1 MTLPAAKFRS
11 DYRAPE
17 FLIQSIDLT
26 FELDEQCTRVTSR
39 MRVVPQ
45 QQSAMLCLHGE
56 HLSLQTVVING
67 HALSSHDYIVSDKYL
82 EIRQVPDSPFEL
94 VITNTINPAANTALE
109 GLYKSGGAFCTQCE
123 AEGFRRITYYLDR
136 PDVLAEF
143 TTTIIANKQD
153 YPYLLSNGN
162 NVEQGNNN
170 DGTHWVKWHDP
181 HPKPAYLFAL
191 VAGDFDVLKDTF
203 RTRTGRDVS
212 LELFVDKGNLKQA
225 EYAMLS
231 LKNAMRWDEQRF
243 NLEYDLDIY
252 MIVAV
257 DFFNMGAME
266 NKGLNV
272 FNSRYVLADA
282 KTATDQDFLN
292 VESVIG
298 HEYFHNW
305 TGNRITCRDWF
316 QLSLKEGL
324 TVFRDQEFSSDLGS
338 RSVNRI
344 DAIRIMRTHQFNEDA
359 SPMAHPIRPDKVVEM
374 NNFYT
379 VTVYNKGAEVIRML
393 HTLLGEG
400 GFQKGIRLYVERH
413 DGQAVT
419 CDDFVAAM
427 ADANQVDLQTFKRW
441 YSQAGTPTVRVEQVY
456 DEHAQTLTLNFSQTT
471 PPTPGQAT
479 KLPVHIPVL
488 LSAYSKEG
496 EKLTLVSNQL
506 REHESGST
514 LFEFTE
520 AQATV
525 VIPNMPERPVLAL
538 LENFSAPVKLDA
550 VQSFTDNLVLLSHAV
565 QEVSRWEA
573 AQHIY
578 VKLICDAVA
587 QQSPLVLPQSVAEA
601 FTKFAQANVDPALK
615 SLVFTPPTV
624 EEIAEYYSTEIPL
637 DAIFTAVQELRQQ
650 LAAKLFD
657 VFKGVWDARNI
668 AEYQLSGAD
677 IAQRSWLHTSLYY
690 IALHAPAQYSAVV
703 AEYYHQADN
712 MTAQQSALQIAVH
725 LQLACQQQLL
735 DAFEE
740 QWQDTPLVLDK
751 WFAIQSSAPQPEV
764 VERVAEL
771 QQHAKFDRNNPNR
784 QYALMASFGRNM
796 TQFHRQDG
804 AGYRMT
810 SAMIRY
816 LNDKNPQV
824 AARLVTPLT
833 QWRRFDSQRQRL
845 LKAELEQLQ
854 KLPNLAADLDE
865 KISQSL
871 ATN

>member
-1 MTLPAAKFRS
+1 MTASTAKFRS

-26 FELDEQCTRVTSR
+26 FQLDEQRTIVTNR
-39 MRVVPQ
+39 MLVEPQ
-45 QQSAMLCLHGE
+45 QNGAVLRLNGE
-56 HLSLQTVVING
+56 HLTLQQIKING
-67 HALSSHDYIVSDKYL
+67 EELSPEGYRVSDKHL
-82 EIRQVPDSPFEL
+82 EVTQVPTSPFEL
-94 VITNTINPAANTALE
+94 VIINTINPSANTAFE
-109 GLYKSGGAFCTQCE
+109 GLYNSGGAFCTQCE

-143 TTTIIANKQD
+143 TTTIIADKQR

-162 NVEQGNNN
+162 KIKQGGNN
-170 DGTHWVKWHDP
+170 DGTHWVTWHDP

-191 VAGDFDVLKDTF
+191 VAGDFDVLADKFT
-203 RTRTGRDVS
+203 TCNGRDVR

-225 EYAMLS
+225 EFAMTS
-231 LKNAMRWDEQRF
+231 LKNSMRWDEERF
-243 NLEYDLDIY
+243 GLEYDLDIY

-338 RSVNRI
+338 RAVNRI
-344 DAIRIMRTHQFNEDA
+344 DAIRIIRTHQFNEDA

-393 HTLLGEG
+393 HTLLGEQ
-400 GFQKGIRLYVERH
+400 GFQAGMKLYVERH

-427 ADANQVDLQTFKRW
+427 ADANKFNLDVFKRW
-441 YSQAGTPTVRVEQVY
+441 YSQAGTPTVTVTQHY
-456 DEHAQTLTLNFSQTT
+456 DEQTQTLTLKFSQAT
-471 PPTPGQAT
+471 PATPGQPT
-479 KLPVHIPVL
+479 KLPVYIPVL
-488 LSAYSKEG
+488 LSAYSQSGKR
-496 EKLTLVSNQL
+496 LTLANAML
-506 REHESGST
+506 REHESGSS
-514 LFEFTE
+514 LFELTSE
-520 AQATV
+520 HQTLE
-525 VIPNMPERPVLAL
+525 IHDIPERPVVAL
-538 LENFSAPVKLDA
+538 MENFSAPVKLEAEQVFAD
-550 VQSFTDNLVLLSHAV
+550 SLVLLAHAEQDV
-565 QEVSRWEA
+565 TRWEA

-578 VKLICDAVA
+578 VKLIRDAVE
-587 QQSPLVLPQSVAEA
+587 QKQPLLLPDVVAEA
-601 FTKFAQANVDPALK
+601 FKQFAQADIDPALK
-615 SLVFTPPTV
+615 ALVLTPPTV
-624 EEIAEYYSTEIPL
+624 EEMAEYYPTEIPL
-637 DAIFTAVQELRQQ
+637 DAIFDTVQELRRQ
-650 LAAKLFD
+650 LANKLFA
-657 VFKGVWDARNI
+657 VFTKVWDTREVA
-668 AEYQLSGAD
+668 AYELTGDD
-677 IAQRSWLHTSLYY
+677 IANRSWLHTSLYY
-690 IALHAPAQYSAVV
+690 LASQQPEQYSSVV
-703 AEYYHQADN
+703 ADYFKQADN

-725 LQLACQQQLL
+725 LKLACKQELL
-735 DAFEE
+735 DAFEQ
-740 QWQDTPLVLDK
+740 QWLDTPLVLDK
-751 WFAIQSSAPQPEV
+751 WFAIQASTPDAAV
-764 VERVAEL
+764 VETVHAL
-771 QQHAKFDRNNPNR
+771 QQHARFDRNNPNR
-784 QYALMASFGRNM
+784 QYALFATFGRNM
-796 TQFHRQDG
+796 TQFHRLDG

-810 SAMIRY
+810 SEMIQY

-833 QWRRFDSQRQRL
+833 QWRRFDQQRQQL
-845 LKAELEQLQ
+845 LKAELEKLQ

-871 ATN
+871 SSN